1 MSLQAFQKLTHVL
14 GKDIVI
20 DESHS
25 PVLEHIP
32 PEIVIAVG
40 LQYLIGGKCLDLKTA
55 YGLSLSS
62 VYRCRNLFILAVN
75 RCPELDIR
83 MPITRAKMEKVAKD
97 FAAVST
103 GNLVGGCVGCI
114 DGFLAGYHKTT
125 DNEGVHGKTRRFL
138 FWTLRCIWF
147 ECSGGLWYQMSFPVL
162 WACRS
167 WKMWWPGSFWADTPV
182 SICETAS
189 WQILHH
195 WRCRVFGRRKNV
207 DSIHRWPSIS
217 F

>member
-1 MSLQAFQKLTHVL
+1 MSLQAFEKLTHHVL

-40 LQYLIGGKCLDLKTA
+40 IRYLSGGKCLDLKTA

-83 MPITRAKMEKVAKD
+83 MPATCAEMEKVAKD
-97 FAAVST
+97 FAAVAKYWQLGKRMCWMYRWLS
-103 GNLVGGCVGCI
+103 
-114 DGFLAGYHKTT
+114 GYHKTT
-125 DNEGVHGKTRRFL
+125 NNEGVHG
-138 FWTLRCIWF
+138 
-147 ECSGGLWYQMSFPVL
+147 
-162 WACRS
+162 
-167 WKMWWPGSFWADTPV
+167 
-182 SICETAS
+182 
-189 WQILHH
+189 
-195 WRCRVFGRRKNV
+195 
-207 DSIHRWPSIS
+207 
-217 F
+217 